1 MAQKND
7 TALPNTATT
16 NPDTIKL
23 IGMLRATAQVLWK
36 SEFETAFY
44 QARLNSGFLNP
55 LYGTKVWEFSGTQA
69 VEKDL
74 IVDYFAN
81 NAVFVPEAQQY
92 QNPVL
97 NAWIV
102 PKTEATFESQFPA
115 PSGATSP
122 AELWTARVAQALQIS
137 AEFTT
142 QANLEYRRLRGLLEQ
157 VQLTLH
163 AHSQGAIIAA
173 AAASRCGSVPR
184 TRSLSPDE
192 ARQGLGGTIPVAPQ
206 FKFVSYGGGANMLD
220 YGSEKRF
227 ASYTHHFNLR
237 DGVVR
242 LPGMLDP
249 FQREPLMPCLGMII
263 ATIQGAGSAINKKL
277 FNLPRILLSRAGAG
291 DVITS
296 VLTPSAPNMHVGR
309 ILTGPT
315 PMEIAAWMNFHKV
328 IYHEPVTGAFPN
340 IDHHNFW
347 LSYVC
352 NAGTEATVALDPLP
366 AWFRLFRLGLSHAIN
381 PQEGIGTVDCLKE

>member
-1 MAQKND
+1 MTGFDGSDLMAQKND

-142 QANLEYRRLRGLLEQ
+142 PGQPGIPAPAGTPGASPTHPPCPQPGGHHRGRRRQPLRFCA
-157 VQLTLH
+157 TN
-163 AHSQGAIIAA
+163 
-173 AAASRCGSVPR
+173 
-184 TRSLSPDE
+184 
-192 ARQGLGGTIPVAPQ
+192 PVA
-206 FKFVSYGGGANMLD
+206 
-220 YGSEKRF
+220 
-227 ASYTHHFNLR
+227 
-237 DGVVR
+237 
-242 LPGMLDP
+242 
-249 FQREPLMPCLGMII
+249 I
-263 ATIQGAGSAINKKL
+263 
-277 FNLPRILLSRAGAG
+277 SR
-291 DVITS
+291 
-296 VLTPSAPNMHVGR
+296 
-309 ILTGPT
+309 
-315 PMEIAAWMNFHKV
+315 
-328 IYHEPVTGAFPN
+328 
-340 IDHHNFW
+340 
-347 LSYVC
+347 
-352 NAGTEATVALDPLP
+352 
-366 AWFRLFRLGLSHAIN
+366 
-381 PQEGIGTVDCLKE
+381 